1 MKLRG
6 ELSALKKSNEQSSNP
21 SQVPSS
27 GNTTSVSKQPGD
39 DKDAQ
44 LKSVQKRLRDTQVE
58 LKGKKEKLEEQDQ
71 IIKKLQERL
80 QAKLDEVQTEQKKNK
95 DLEGKLA
102 RLEEKLSFVRK
113 GSQWAKE
120 LEAAVMR
127 AKVGGKSWAWACE
140 NIGELI
146 QNPSVKAEITKQNKD
161 TIELIVPK
169 YDLIPQS
176 QVQKLTQNALQELC
190 VYKTSLKEAL
200 DPETKLTMDEFKEV
214 LATLEI
220 WLS

>member
-1 MKLRG
+1 
-6 ELSALKKSNEQSSNP
+6 
-21 SQVPSS
+21 
-27 GNTTSVSKQPGD
+27 
-39 DKDAQ
+39 
-44 LKSVQKRLRDTQVE
+44 
-58 LKGKKEKLEEQDQ
+58 
-71 IIKKLQERL
+71 
-80 QAKLDEVQTEQKKNK
+80 
-95 DLEGKLA
+95 
-102 RLEEKLSFVRK
+102 
-113 GSQWAKE
+113 
-120 LEAAVMR
+120 MR

-169 YDLIPQS
+169 YELMPQS
-176 QVQKLTQNALQELC
+176 QVQKLTQKALQELC

-200 DPETKLTMDEFKEV
+200 DPETKLTIDELKEV